1 MPAVPQTKATWTNG
15 IDALDSTNLHAYLR
29 DPLAFLMSKPVAE
42 LRSSVTQ
49 NIPTGAFTALTF
61 DVEVVDTDPDGIGGH
76 STVANTSRYTA
87 RYAGW
92 YQCGASITYG
102 TNTTG
107 RRGMR
112 WAVNGT
118 AVPAS
123 AVLLPPSGAATSA
136 VAAPGQL
143 IHLNEGDYLEA
154 QAFQDSGV
162 SLSTL
167 SSSDN
172 QSRMTVEWS
181 RL

>member
-15 IDALDSTNLHAYLR
+15 VDALDSTNLHAYLR
-29 DPLAFLMSKPVAE
+29 DPLAFLMNKPAAE

-49 NIPTGAFTALTF
+49 NIPTGAFTPLTF
-61 DVEVVDTDPDGIGGH
+61 NTEAVDTDPDGVGGH
-76 STVANTSRYTA
+76 STVTNTSRYTA

-92 YQCGASITYG
+92 YRCSASVTYA

-123 AVLLPPSGAATSA
+123 AVLLPPSGGATSA
-136 VAAPGQL
+136 IAAPGQL
-143 IHLNEGDYLEA
+143 IYLAEGDYLEA

-162 SLSTL
+162 SLATL
-167 SSSDN
+167 ASSDN
-172 QSRMTVEWS
+172 QSRTAVEWS